1 LKGHVPVDNVTRRKF
16 LIASGVTGAAALAA
30 GAGGVTWHE
39 LAGRAASDPLQP
51 GAKILVIVTLYGG
64 NDGMNTL
71 IPYADKAYHDLRP
84 ELAYAEDE
92 VLHLDG
98 QLGLNPG
105 MTGFAKL
112 WQANELAIVRG
123 VGYPK
128 PDHSHFRSMDIWQ
141 TASPDQP
148 LNTGW
153 IGRWLDITG
162 DDPLRAVNIGS
173 VVPPLAVG
181 AHASAAALPLGK
193 TKSLDGVLTNA
204 LQSLGQTDPTDTVG
218 EGLVTA
224 SYRAERRVATTFAP
238 ILDPHAVDPDQDPES
253 AAGSAGGQSSLAQQL
268 DLVARCIKAGVPT
281 SVYSVSLGGF
291 DTHADE
297 KGTQQNALTVLDKAV
312 SGFAADMDAHPNGSH
327 VVVLVYSEFGR
338 RVAANASQGTDHGT
352 AGPAFVLGKG
362 VKGGFYGEE
371 PSLSNLDNGDL
382 KFTTDFRGVYSEL
395 VHKVLNAD
403 ATRVLGSSPTE
414 LRLLA

>member
-1 LKGHVPVDNVTRRKF
+1 MTRRKF

-30 GAGGVTWHE
+30 GAGGMTWHE
-39 LAGRAASDPLQP
+39 LAGRVASDPLQH

-64 NDGMNTL
+64 NDGLNTL
-71 IPYADKAYHDLRP
+71 IPYADKTYHDLRP

-92 VLHLDG
+92 VLHLDD

-173 VVPPLAVG
+173 VVPSLAVG
-181 AHASAAALPLGK
+181 AHASAASLPLGK
-193 TKSLDGVLTNA
+193 TKPLDSVLTNA
-204 LQSLGQTDPTDTVG
+204 LLSLGQTDPTDTVG
-218 EGLVTA
+218 EGWSPRRTVPSARWLRPSLRFSTRTPPTPTRTQNQRLV
-224 SYRAERRVATTFAP
+224 R
-238 ILDPHAVDPDQDPES
+238 
-253 AAGSAGGQSSLAQQL
+253 
-268 DLVARCIKAGVPT
+268 LVARAASSSDSIWSRAASRQACQRRCI
-281 SVYSVSLGGF
+281 
-291 DTHADE
+291 
-297 KGTQQNALTVLDKAV
+297 
-312 SGFAADMDAHPNGSH
+312 
-327 VVVLVYSEFGR
+327 R
-338 RVAANASQGTDHGT
+338 
-352 AGPAFVLGKG
+352 
-362 VKGGFYGEE
+362 
-371 PSLSNLDNGDL
+371 
-382 KFTTDFRGVYSEL
+382 
-395 VHKVLNAD
+395 
-403 ATRVLGSSPTE
+403 
-414 LRLLA
+414 